1 MAKQK
6 ANTAMNI
13 QPEPANVSA
22 LSPGTAVYPKGR
34 QKLQEILK
42 VATEVLAFEGYSA
55 FTMRNIASRLGI
67 THRNLQYYFKT
78 KSSLFQAVVE
88 HMIELEL
95 KTAHEAVDSDYLNP
109 EEKFS
114 AFIRY
119 SFRDNEIPLIRGF
132 QFELWALATRD
143 EFAAECRD
151 RTTNAYCD
159 FIVSLIAP
167 LTPRLSKQ
175 ERHSK
180 AAIILSLLQGSPL
193 ITSLDG
199 NGRQDMEKI
208 EQSFLNEA
216 FAILTSSGS

>member
-1 MAKQK
+1 
-6 ANTAMNI
+6 MNI

-22 LSPGTAVYPKGR
+22 LSPGTAVYSKGR
-34 QKLQEILK
+34 QRLHEILK
-42 VATEVLAFEGYSA
+42 VATEVLAFDGYSA
-55 FTMRNIASRLGI
+55 FTMRNIASKMGI

-78 KSSLFQAVVE
+78 KSGLFQAVVE

-95 KTAHEAVDSDYLNP
+95 QTAHEAVDGDYLTP

-119 SFRDNEIPLIRGF
+119 SIRDNEIPLIRGF

-143 EFAAECRD
+143 EFAAKCRD

-159 FIVSLIAP
+159 YIVSLIEP
-167 LTPRLSKQ
+167 LTPRLSDA
-175 ERHSK
+175 ERKSK

-193 ITSLDG
+193 ITSRGG
-199 NGRQDMEKI
+199 NGKQEMDNI
-208 EQSFLNEA
+208 EQSFLHEA
-216 FAILTSSGS
+216 FAILTSSSS